1 MFDMYERLS
10 DKNKGIIQII
20 LGLSVV
26 LYIFGVLP
34 WWIALVSGAL
44 VAAYGFF
51 TAGFYEPIRK
61 AIKEANKKH

>member
-1 MFDMYERLS
+1 MFEMYERLS

-44 VAAYGFF
+44 VAVYGCF
-51 TAGFYEPIRK
+51 TAGFYETIHK